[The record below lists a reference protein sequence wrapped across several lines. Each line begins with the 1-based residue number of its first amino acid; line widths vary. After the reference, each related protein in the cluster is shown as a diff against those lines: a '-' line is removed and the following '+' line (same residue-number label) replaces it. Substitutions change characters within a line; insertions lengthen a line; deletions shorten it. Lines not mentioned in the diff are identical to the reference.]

1 MAEEFESIEQEF
13 AMDNV
18 APQQEGAKSVSIGVV
33 NPDAVVIQ
41 TDDGG
46 AEVDF
51 SDQSEEQQE
60 TGFFANLAE
69 DLDEEILSDIA
80 SDLVNAYEDDRSS
93 RQEWE
98 NTYTDGLDLLGIKLE
113 ERSQPFEGA
122 TGVTHPILSEA
133 VIRFVSQSIME
144 IFPAGGP
151 VRTQMYGRV
160 NEEKTSQAK
169 RVETYMNYVL
179 TEEMPE
185 YRNETEQLL
194 FNLSLAGSAFR
205 KVYYD
210 PYLKRPSSVFVPADD
225 FVVSYATTDLLN
237 SPRHTHVMQKSDNF
251 VRKLQLNGFYRDVEL
266 SAGSGD
272 YDDIKTKYDE
282 LTGITEVSENDL
294 RTILEVHTELD
305 LEGYQE
311 DAAEEEDTRIQL
323 PYIVT
328 IDKDTNTVLSIRRN
342 YDENDP
348 LKKPKQYFVHYKFQP
363 GLGFYGFG
371 LIHLIGSIAK
381 SSTSIL
387 RQLIDAGTLAN
398 LPAGFKARGLRIK
411 GDDSPISP
419 GEFRDLDL
427 PSGAIRD
434 NIMPL
439 PFKEPSAT
447 LAQLLGVL
455 VDEGRRFASIADLQ
469 IGEGNQEAP
478 VGTTLALIERSMK
491 VMSAIHARLHA
502 SLKSELQLLAN
513 IIGSNTEQYPYDEE
527 GEPKAD
533 FDGRVDVIPV
543 SDPNATS
550 FAQRI
555 MQLQSAM
562 QIAGSAPQLYDMRE
576 LHKRFLETAG
586 VQEVEKVLPDKTE
599 IPPYD
604 PISENARMMAGGPNK
619 VHSYQD
625 HDAHISAHMSLLQ
638 DPSLGQNPNA
648 KIIQQAISAHI
659 SEHMAH
665 KYRNEAEKLMGTQLP
680 PLDVMSGKGM
690 PEEQE
695 QKISN
700 QAAQA
705 AAQITG
711 KAQQQALLEK
721 QLPQQAE
728 LQLEQAKLQQDAQE
742 AQLEAKTDIQKTKMR
757 NDLEEK
763 RLRQQKQIADDKLAV
778 EIMKTK

>member
-69 DLDEEILSDIA
+69 DLDEDTLSDIA

-272 YDDIKTKYDE
+272 YDEIKTKYD
-282 LTGITEVSENDL
+282 
-294 RTILEVHTELD
+294 
-305 LEGYQE
+305 
-311 DAAEEEDTRIQL
+311 
-323 PYIVT
+323 
-328 IDKDTNTVLSIRRN
+328 
-342 YDENDP
+342 
-348 LKKPKQYFVHYKFQP
+348 
-363 GLGFYGFG
+363 
-371 LIHLIGSIAK
+371 
-381 SSTSIL
+381 
-387 RQLIDAGTLAN
+387 
-398 LPAGFKARGLRIK
+398 
-411 GDDSPISP
+411 
-419 GEFRDLDL
+419 
-427 PSGAIRD
+427 
-434 NIMPL
+434 
-439 PFKEPSAT
+439 
-447 LAQLLGVL
+447 
-455 VDEGRRFASIADLQ
+455 
-469 IGEGNQEAP
+469 
-478 VGTTLALIERSMK
+478 
-491 VMSAIHARLHA
+491 
-502 SLKSELQLLAN
+502 
-513 IIGSNTEQYPYDEE
+513 
-527 GEPKAD
+527 
-533 FDGRVDVIPV
+533 
-543 SDPNATS
+543 
-550 FAQRI
+550 
-555 MQLQSAM
+555 
-562 QIAGSAPQLYDMRE
+562 
-576 LHKRFLETAG
+576 
-586 VQEVEKVLPDKTE
+586 
-599 IPPYD
+599 
-604 PISENARMMAGGPNK
+604 
-619 VHSYQD
+619 
-625 HDAHISAHMSLLQ
+625 
-638 DPSLGQNPNA
+638 
-648 KIIQQAISAHI
+648 
-659 SEHMAH
+659 
-665 KYRNEAEKLMGTQLP
+665 
-680 PLDVMSGKGM
+680 
-690 PEEQE
+690 
-695 QKISN
+695 
-700 QAAQA
+700 
-705 AAQITG
+705 
-711 KAQQQALLEK
+711 
-721 QLPQQAE
+721 
-728 LQLEQAKLQQDAQE
+728 
-742 AQLEAKTDIQKTKMR
+742 
-757 NDLEEK
+757 
-763 RLRQQKQIADDKLAV
+763 
-778 EIMKTK
+778 